1 MFTFWN
7 VHRMCDLL
15 TENLHELINKEGM
28 YFESYCLHLM
38 FFELIGM
45 GTIRFLQLT
54 NINLKVANSKMI
66 NQIWVNSMDIY
77 RIWKQEVGPFDWLR
91 ERKANQWVDFISLY
105 FIVQFAA
112 QFAHNCSSL
121 KRWPFHQ

>member
-1 MFTFWN
+1 
-7 VHRMCDLL
+7 MCDLL

-54 NINLKVANSKMI
+54 NINFKVANSKII
-66 NQIWVNSMDIY
+66 NQI
-77 RIWKQEVGPFDWLR
+77 
-91 ERKANQWVDFISLY
+91 
-105 FIVQFAA
+105 
-112 QFAHNCSSL
+112 
-121 KRWPFHQ
+121 